1 MGHHTHC
8 FSGYEIYN
16 GKHIF
21 YSLGNFIFD
30 YKKKYQKGLWTR
42 GYAVVFKINDEN
54 IEFELIPYH
63 QGRKDNPN
71 LVLFDEKEMKRFKE
85 IILELNNILQDE
97 YFAWN
102 GRNTLKAKEYPIK
115 AFC

>member
-1 MGHHTHC
+1 M
-8 FSGYEIYN
+8 
-16 GKHIF
+16 
-21 YSLGNFIFD
+21 D
-30 YKKKYQKGLWTR
+30 TR
-42 GYAVVFKINDEN
+42 LCRLRVKINDEN

-97 YFAWN
+97 YLFRMEWKKYIE
-102 GRNTLKAKEYPIK
+102 TKEYPIK